1 MKGGRGLAILEICRV
16 GDPILRQKAEPV
28 VKVSQ
33 KIKDLLADM
42 AATMYA
48 APGVGLAA
56 PQVGVS
62 KRIIVVDVG
71 EGLLELVNPVI
82 VSQSGSATATEG
94 CLSVPGV
101 VGDVTRAY
109 EVVVRGLDKK
119 GRQVE
124 IAATNFLARAL
135 QHEIDHLDGI
145 LFIDKAKNIR
155 EVTEEEER
163 E

>member
-1 MKGGRGLAILEICRV
+1 MAIRKICRV
-16 GDPILRQKAEPV
+16 GDPVLRQKAEPV

-56 PQVGVS
+56 PQIGVNQ
-62 KRIIVVDVG
+62 RVIVVDVG
-71 EGLLELVNPVI
+71 DGLLELVNPVI
-82 VSQSGSATATEG
+82 VKQSGRVTATEG
-94 CLSVPGV
+94 CLSVPGL

-109 EVVVRGLDKK
+109 EVVVRALDKK

-124 IAATNFLARAL
+124 ITATDLLARAL

-145 LFIDKAKNIR
+145 LFIDKAENIR
-155 EVTEEEER
+155 EAAEEKEGE
-163 E
+163 

>member
-1 MKGGRGLAILEICRV
+1 LAILKIRSI
-16 GDPILRQKAEPV
+16 GDPVLRQKAEPV

-42 AATMYA
+42 AETMYA
-48 APGVGLAA
+48 APGIGLAA
-56 PQVGVS
+56 PQVGVN
-62 KRIIVVDVG
+62 KRVIVVDIG

-82 VSQSGSATATEG
+82 VKQSGSATATEG
-94 CLSVPGV
+94 CLSVPGM

-109 EVVVRGLDKK
+109 QVVVRALDKK

-124 IAATNFLARAL
+124 ITATDLLARAL

-145 LFIDKAKNIR
+145 LFIDKAENIR
-155 EVTEEEER
+155 EATEEDEGEE
-163 E
+163 